1 MLGEMNLDGLWV
13 GRGVFEFAMVGVV
26 SETFNLLTE
35 VSRF

>member
-13 GRGVFEFAMVGVV
+13 IRSVFEFAMVVVV

-35 VSRF
+35 VSKF